1 AAAERASRS
10 EGGRGSVTAYGATGQ
25 GSESAQVLANR
36 LGPIAPRGE
45 IGGGEIRKGRGVC
58 CNARLGS
65 IHTSS
70 RAWRELPRVGPIDEA
85 RPDCTK
91 RREKRG
97 FDGSGTRL
105 DHHSLVAESDLPLSR
120 DGRELDLR
128 NHPVGQR
135 QRVDARG

>member
-1 AAAERASRS
+1 RAVRGRFRERAPRPRALRAAAPDEELRASAEVAAAERASRS

-97 FDGSGTRL
+97 FDG
-105 DHHSLVAESDLPLSR
+105 
-120 DGRELDLR
+120 
-128 NHPVGQR
+128 
-135 QRVDARG
+135 